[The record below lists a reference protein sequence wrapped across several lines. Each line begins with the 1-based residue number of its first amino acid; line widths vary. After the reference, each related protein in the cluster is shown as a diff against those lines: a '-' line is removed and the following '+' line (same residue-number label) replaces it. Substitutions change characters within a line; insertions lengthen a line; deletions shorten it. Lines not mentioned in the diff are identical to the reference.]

1 MEKRTLRE
9 EIFFK
14 GTGVHTGEDVE
25 ICLLP
30 SASGEI
36 VFRRTDLKGLELR
49 LDPKN
54 IESMNCSSL
63 VTPDGRIQ
71 TIEHLMATLYMF
83 GVDSL
88 TIELS
93 GSEIPIMDGSAAAFA
108 QAVQA
113 VGVQP
118 VPGKKRSIRILE
130 QVIVHDR
137 GASVLCYPDSEFRV
151 SYFIEF
157 PHPAIQKQELSLAL
171 TLDNFI
177 SGIAPAR
184 TFGFLKDV
192 EYLKSQGLALGGSLE
207 NAIVLDD
214 EKVMNPPLRFP
225 DEFVRH
231 KILDLV
237 GDFAL
242 VGYPLI
248 GHFSAHKAG
257 HALHLRTVNTILR
270 SPDFW
275 EFDQDVFPSYL
286 KQKAKG

>member
-1 MEKRTLRE
+1 MEKRTIRE

-14 GTGVHTGEDVE
+14 GVGVHSGEEVDMR
-25 ICLLP
+25 LLP
-30 SASGEI
+30 SSSGEI
-36 VFRRTDLKGLELR
+36 VFSRTDLNGLELR
-49 LDPKN
+49 LEPKN
-54 IESMNCSSL
+54 IESKNCSAL
-63 VTPDGRIQ
+63 VTPECRVQ
-71 TIEHLMATLYMF
+71 TIEHLLAVLYMF

-88 TIELS
+88 AIELN

-231 KILDLV
+231 KILDLI

-242 VGYPLI
+242 VGHPVI

-257 HALHLRTVNTILR
+257 HALHLKTVNTILR

-275 EFDQDVFPSYL
+275 EFDKDVFPAYL
-286 KQKAKG
+286 K